1 MANDKPTILVTRR
14 LPEPV
19 EARLVRD
26 FDARLNP
33 TDAVF
38 GTDALIAAAAEIG
51 ADGLLMCPTE
61 RFTAD
66 VIERLPASVRIAAS
80 YSVGVDH
87 VDLEAAAKRGL
98 VITNTPDV
106 LTDATAE
113 VAMLLMLGAARRAH
127 EGEKLVRSAAWKSWA
142 PTFMLGTQ
150 LTGKRLGIVGMGGI
164 GRATARRARAFGM
177 TVHYHNRT
185 RLSAELEDGA
195 TYHATLDGLLTEAE
209 FLSIHCP
216 ATPETH
222 HLLNAETIA
231 RLPGGAI
238 VGQHLARHRRR
249 RRSADRRPAER
260 QGPRRRPRCLRGRAR
275 RQPGL
280 SRAAQHLPHAAYRQC
295 HGRDPRGHGH
305 AGRRQPRGLVRDRRA
320 EGSRRLTACRRA

>member
-33 TDAVF
+33 TDDVF
-38 GTDALIAAAAEIG
+38 GTDALIAAAAEID

-66 VIERLPASVRIAAS
+66 VIERLPARVQIAAS

-87 VDLEAAAKRGL
+87 VDLKAAAKRGL

-164 GRATARRARAFGM
+164 GRAVATRARAFGM

-185 RLSAELEDGA
+185 RLSTELEDGA
-195 TYHATLDGLLTEAE
+195 TYHATLDGLLPEAE
-209 FLSIHCP
+209 FLSLHCP

-231 RLPGGAI
+231 RLPDGAI
-238 VGQHLARHRRR
+238 VVNTSRGAVVDDEALIAALRSGKVLAAGLDVFEGEPNVNPAYRDLPNTFLMPHIG
-249 RRSADRRPAER
+249 SATVET
-260 QGPRRRPRCLRGRAR
+260 
-275 RQPGL
+275 
-280 SRAAQHLPHAAYRQC
+280 RAAMGMRAVDNLEAWFATEKP
-295 HGRDPRGHGH
+295 
-305 AGRRQPRGLVRDRRA
+305 RDRVA
-320 EGSRRLTACRRA
+320 